1 METTPLEFAP
11 IEQVENSTPLVETPP
26 QQPTEEKPKRRGRPK
41 KNSVSNDREKTAFAK
56 PENPNDMF
64 EAIRKEVAEN
74 EKVIQNSETGAL
86 PEGMPVSP
94 LHETAKNVIDGYVLL
109 TICDTFFPFLLKMFF
124 KKAKHLKDTDIRM
137 SREQK
142 EHLQPIADE
151 VAVSLLSWLDPF
163 TLFFVLTG
171 SMYYMNMEDALTRYP
186 APKEIEKDKK

>member
-1 METTPLEFAP
+1 METQPLEFAP
-11 IEQVENSTPLVETPP
+11 IEQVNVQTPLVETQ
-26 QQPTEEKPKRRGRPK
+26 QQPNEEKPKKRGRPK
-41 KNSVSNDREKTAFAK
+41 KSEKPNDQDKTAFKK

-64 EAIRKEVAEN
+64 EAIRREVSEN
-74 EKVIQNSETGAL
+74 EKVIQNSETGAM
-86 PEGMPVSP
+86 PEGMPTSP

-171 SMYYMNMEDALTRYP
+171 SMYYMNMEDAISRNP
-186 APKEIEKDKK
+186 APIEKENK

>member
-1 METTPLEFAP
+1 METQPLEFAP
-11 IEQVENSTPLVETPP
+11 IEQANIQTPSPELKP
-26 QQPTEEKPKRRGRPK
+26 QEVVEEKPKKRGRPK
-41 KNSVSNDREKTAFAK
+41 KSEKVNDPEKTAFKK

-74 EKVIQNSETGAL
+74 EKVISNSETGAIS
-86 PEGMPVSP
+86 ESTVVSP

-137 SREQK
+137 SKEQK

-163 TLFFVLTG
+163 SLFFVLTG
-171 SMYYMNMEDALTRYP
+171 SMYYMNMEDALSRNPTP
-186 APKEIEKDKK
+186 LKESK

>member
-1 METTPLEFAP
+1 METQPLEFAP
-11 IEQVENSTPLVETPP
+11 IEQQNVQPP
-26 QQPTEEKPKRRGRPK
+26 SIEKPIEQPTEEKPKKRGRPK
-41 KNSVSNDREKTAFAK
+41 KADKVANPETPFKK

-64 EAIRKEVAEN
+64 EAIRREVSEN
-74 EKVIQNSETGAL
+74 EKVIQNSETGAI
-86 PEGMPVSP
+86 PEGVPTSP

-171 SMYYMNMEDALTRYP
+171 SMYYMNMEDAISRNP
-186 APKEIEKDKK
+186 APIEKEKK

>member
-11 IEQVENSTPLVETPP
+11 IEQVASVTPSIEKPIE
-26 QQPTEEKPKRRGRPK
+26 QPTEEKPKRRGRPK
-41 KNSVSNDREKTAFAK
+41 KADKVATPETPFKK

-64 EAIRKEVAEN
+64 EAIRREVAEN
-74 EKVIQNSETGAL
+74 EKVIQNSETGAI
-86 PEGMPVSP
+86 PEGVVSSP

-171 SMYYMNMEDALTRYP
+171 SMYYMNMEDAVSRNP
-186 APKEIEKDKK
+186 APIKIDKEKK

>member
-11 IEQVENSTPLVETPP
+11 IEQVAVTTPLVETP
-26 QQPTEEKPKRRGRPK
+26 QQPNEEKPKRRGRPK
-41 KNSVSNDREKTAFAK
+41 KNTQANDPEKTAFKK

-74 EKVIQNSETGAL
+74 EKVISSSETGAI
-86 PEGMPVSP
+86 PEGVVSSP

-171 SMYYMNMEDALTRYP
+171 SMYYMNMEDAVSRNP
-186 APKEIEKDKK
+186 APIIDKDKK

>member
-1 METTPLEFAP
+1 MQTTPLEFAP
-11 IEQVENSTPLVETPP
+11 IEQEASATPLVQTPIE
-26 QQPTEEKPKRRGRPK
+26 QPTEDKPKRRGRPK
-41 KNSVSNDREKTAFAK
+41 KSEKSNDPEKTAFKK

-74 EKVIQNSETGAL
+74 EKVISNSETGSI
-86 PEGMPVSP
+86 PEGVVSSP

-137 SREQK
+137 SKEQK

-171 SMYYMNMEDALTRYP
+171 SMYYMNMEDAISRNP
-186 APKEIEKDKK
+186 APKELDKK